1 MSIGPTNPVAVSAA
15 GSPLAQTQGAD
26 KERAEQTTGVQQRQ
40 RDADL
45 KAERAAGIGETDGND
60 HEAHERDA
68 DGRRIWE
75 LSHGKQHP
83 DEGGES
89 GEPEA
94 PRAKDATGQ
103 RGNLLDLTG

>member
-1 MSIGPTNPVAVSAA
+1 MSIGPMHPIVASAA

-26 KERAEQTTGVQQRQ
+26 KERTEQSAGVQQRQ
-40 RDADL
+40 KESEL

-75 LSHGKQHP
+75 LPPGHKR
-83 DEGGES
+83 DADAD
-89 GEPEA
+89 EPET
-94 PRAKDATGQ
+94 PRVKDPTQQ